1 MVGQIRSE
9 GARTHRNESDDVAE
23 VYSAI
28 EEQLSKLRS
37 SQLRIIALICW
48 SLGNLFQFGNQN
60 RQRHLFDPAWFYG
73 FIAFALENGQLLA

>member
-1 MVGQIRSE
+1 MLS
-9 GARTHRNESDDVAE
+9 
-23 VYSAI
+23 VYS
-28 EEQLSKLRS
+28 RS
-37 SQLRIIALICW
+37 PALVFALVGPLAAYQFSMPAKYRFGLEYADEILQLICW